1 MTNAQ
6 LIELIDH
13 KDDKVSELMERIV
26 IYQKIISKQ
35 DEMIA
40 ILKEQIGE

>member
-13 KDDKVSELMERIV
+13 KDDKVSELMELIV
-26 IYQKIISKQ
+26 IYKKIIEKQ
-35 DEMIA
+35 DNIIA
-40 ILKEQIGE
+40 NLKEQIGE